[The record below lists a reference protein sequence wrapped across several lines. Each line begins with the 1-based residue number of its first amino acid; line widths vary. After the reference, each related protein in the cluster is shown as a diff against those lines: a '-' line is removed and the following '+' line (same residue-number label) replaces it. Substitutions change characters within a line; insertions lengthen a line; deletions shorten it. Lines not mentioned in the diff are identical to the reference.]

1 MVDDGIVRRLC
12 LAATFWDRMTGLF
25 SRRLSNEVLLI
36 APCHSVHTF
45 GMGYAIDIAFVGRE
59 GGVMES
65 YENVPPWQL
74 RKCPGAYAVLERK
87 AVAKSDSS
95 GSSGEDRVVGWFK
108 KGDEIE
114 LCVTK

>member
-1 MVDDGIVRRLC
+1 MVDDGIGQRLC
-12 LAATFWDRMTGLF
+12 LAATFWGRMTGLF

-59 GGVMES
+59 GRVMES
-65 YENVPPWQL
+65 YESVPPWQL
-74 RKCPGAYAVLERK
+74 RKCPGAYAVLERR
-87 AVAKSDSS
+87 ASGEDSS

>member
-1 MVDDGIVRRLC
+1 
-12 LAATFWDRMTGLF
+12 
-25 SRRLSNEVLLI
+25 
-36 APCHSVHTF
+36 
-45 GMGYAIDIAFVGRE
+45 MGYAIDIAFVGRE
-59 GGVMES
+59 GRVMES

-74 RKCPGAYAVLERK
+74 RKCPGAYAVLERR
-87 AVAKSDSS
+87 ASGEDSS

>member
-1 MVDDGIVRRLC
+1 MPCGDLLGQNDGFV
-12 LAATFWDRMTGLF
+12 
-25 SRRLSNEVLLI
+25 LSSIEQRGSSDCSLSFRSYVW
-36 APCHSVHTF
+36 H
-45 GMGYAIDIAFVGRE
+45 GDAIDIAFVGRE
-59 GGVMES
+59 GRVMES

-74 RKCPGAYAVLERK
+74 RKCPGAYAVLERR
-87 AVAKSDSS
+87 ASGEDSS

>member
-1 MVDDGIVRRLC
+1 MVDGGIGQRLC

-59 GGVMES
+59 GRVMES

-74 RKCPGAYAVLERK
+74 RKCPGAYAVLERR
-87 AVAKSDSS
+87 A
-95 GSSGEDRVVGWFK
+95 SGEDRVVGWFK